1 MLDSTMSLVI
11 TGNTLMGSV
20 DFDPGPG
27 TAMSAP
33 TSNFVAKYALNGT
46 LKFVRFYEDSIRIS
60 CLARLS
66 GDRILIALGLNATV
80 DMDPGPG
87 VEIFTPYPN
96 TELPF
101 FGHDVL
107 FSLLDSSGIFI
118 YAKKFGGYYT
128 ERPLKILVDEF
139 DNFYIAGH
147 FTDSILTDPN
157 ISMQGINSVGNQD
170 AFIAYFDQ
178 NGKNQF
184 ILPLESMGTDY
195 YINNLLLD
203 KNYHLIISG
212 GYEGYTDFDLGINV
226 AQDFLQDT
234 VIFMHPDTD

>member
-1 MLDSTMSLVI
+1 MS
-11 TGNTLMGSV
+11 
-20 DFDPGPG
+20 F
-27 TAMSAP
+27 
-33 TSNFVAKYALNGT
+33 
-46 LKFVRFYEDSIRIS
+46 SI
-60 CLARLS
+60 
-66 GDRILIALGLNATV
+66 
-80 DMDPGPG
+80 
-87 VEIFTPYPN
+87 
-96 TELPF
+96 PF

-107 FSLLDSSGIFI
+107 FSFDSSGIFI

-170 AFIAYFDQ
+170 AFIAYF
-178 NGKNQF
+178 GPERKNQF

-226 AQDFLQDT
+226 AQDFSSGYSDFYASRYRIERIPQTGFDYHKYSGTIYRDYNLNGIQDPGDPALKT
-234 VIFMHPDTD
+234 RLVIRTPGSNYGISDQTGYYAGYGVKLTIYWLH